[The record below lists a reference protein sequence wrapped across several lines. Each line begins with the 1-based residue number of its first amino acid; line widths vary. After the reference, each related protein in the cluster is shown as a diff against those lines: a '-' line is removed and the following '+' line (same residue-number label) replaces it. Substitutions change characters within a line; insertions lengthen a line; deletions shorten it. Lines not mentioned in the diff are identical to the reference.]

1 MIGLASCLISRAE
14 LFFLLADHIAALIG
28 PLRCL
33 LLCLTGAVHYIIAA
47 LFQLCSESLPGL
59 SARLRCIQN
68 SRHCSQAK
76 SCQKPNETIA
86 VTVRHINSSRPSC
99 LYRMVQP
106 LWGKY
111 NYGGPCKSAAG
122 NEYVANAVSSAIG
135 RRRLFHGGC
144 DVPVADELFRLAGRR
159 RLWRRSRLRLHRL
172 GFDTL

>member
-33 LLCLTGAVHYIIAA
+33 VLCFTGAVLYIIAA
-47 LFQLCSESLPGL
+47 LFRLCSESLPGL
-59 SARLRCIQN
+59 AARLRCIQN

-86 VTVRHINSSRPSC
+86 VTVRHINSSRSSC
-99 LYRMVQP
+99 LYWMVQP

-122 NEYVANAVSSAIG
+122 NEYVANAGAPQS
-135 RRRLFHGGC
+135 GGDAC
-144 DVPVADELFRLAGRR
+144 FTGDVTCLYRTNYFG
-159 RLWRRSRLRLHRL
+159 
-172 GFDTL
+172 